1 MPYSTLATKDAYYE
15 LNLLTKGDCMQFQDS
30 IKTCLTKYVDFNGRA
45 SRSEFWWFVLFTV
58 IVHFVCGALSDKL
71 QIIVGLILFLPYL
84 AVTVRRLH
92 DIGKNWYWILI
103 GIIPLIGALVLIYF
117 YVQKS
122 SPTANAFGDVPP
134 GADVAEITQA

>member
-1 MPYSTLATKDAYYE
+1 LSYSTLATKVAYYE
-15 LNLLTKGDCMQFQDS
+15 LNLLTKGDCMQFQES
-30 IKTCLTKYVDFNGRA
+30 IKTCLTKYVDFKGRA
-45 SRSEFWWFVLFTV
+45 SRSEFWWFVLFSAIANFGSGAISDQLQV
-58 IVHFVCGALSDKL
+58 IVALA
-71 QIIVGLILFLPYL
+71 LFLPYL
-84 AVTVRRLH
+84 AASIRRLH

-134 GADVAEITQA
+134 GADVAEIT

>member
-1 MPYSTLATKDAYYE
+1 
-15 LNLLTKGDCMQFQDS
+15 MQFQES
-30 IKTCLTKYVDFNGRA
+30 IKTCLTNYVNFKGRA

-71 QIIVGLILFLPYL
+71 QIIIGLILFLPYL
-84 AVTVRRLH
+84 AVSVRRLH
-92 DIGKNWYWILI
+92 DIGKNWHWILI

-122 SPTANAFGDVPP
+122 APTANAFGDVPP
-134 GADVAEITQA
+134 DADVAEITQA